1 MAHPDPM
8 EMVQSKDSI
17 RSIALRPMLIWYDQ
31 TEKKSRIKEVKHI
44 TIQQWYMWVMH
55 LHYLDSRPNSVLSA
69 N

>member
-31 TEKKSRIKEVKHI
+31 TEKKSRIKEVKHN
-44 TIQQWYMWVMH
+44 
-55 LHYLDSRPNSVLSA
+55 NSTVVHVGNASSLS
-69 N
+69 

>member
-17 RSIALRPMLIWYDQ
+17 RSIALRPMLFWYDQ
-31 TEKKSRIKEVKHI
+31 TEKKSRIKEVKH
-44 TIQQWYMWVMH
+44 
-55 LHYLDSRPNSVLSA
+55 N